1 MLDPDLNQTE
11 VFCLYIQKDSD
22 LHVKKQEKAKWEE
35 DIELLSTVVGS
46 PLGYSK
52 CLPVECTHG
61 LSAAGGL

>member
-1 MLDPDLNQTE
+1 MLDPDLNQTQ

-35 DIELLSTVVGS
+35 DNELLSTGVGS

-52 CLPVECTHG
+52 CLPVE
-61 LSAAGGL
+61 

>member
-35 DIELLSTVVGS
+35 DIELLSSGVGS

-52 CLPVECTHG
+52 CLPVEWTHF
-61 LSAAGGL
+61 LSASGGL